1 MRAFGAAVAGLLY
14 VNYNKYIHPS
24 SLSIANSA
32 EGLLGVIAGGSG
44 TLGGPIAGAA
54 LITIAQELLLGL
66 YRALEHAARLR
77 VLGHRAGCSGGNCS
91 GPAEARGAQGRSK
104 AMTAPALDIQNLF
117 KKFGGLPA
125 TRNVTMRVEVGER
138 RLILGPNGAGKTTLF
153 NQITGDIA
161 PTSGSIRLFGLEITG
176 LPPSR
181 RAHLGIA
188 RTYQIIT
195 LFQKDTLEHNVML
208 ALLGLSRR
216 RYDMFRP
223 LASMPQM
230 REKARRALG
239 QVGLD
244 QSGQRKVSDLS
255 YGEKRRLEIALALAQ
270 EPKLLLLDE
279 PMAGLSTEERTT
291 VRNLIASIPR
301 STTLVMIEHD
311 MDSALSLVDKVTLL
325 HYGQVLADGDR
336 EAVVAAPQTREVYLG
351 L

>member
-1 MRAFGAAVAGLLY
+1 M
-14 VNYNKYIHPS
+14 
-24 SLSIANSA
+24 
-32 EGLLGVIAGGSG
+32 
-44 TLGGPIAGAA
+44 TA
-54 LITIAQELLLGL
+54 L
-66 YRALEHAARLR
+66 ALE
-77 VLGHRAGCSGGNCS
+77 
-91 GPAEARGAQGRSK
+91 
-104 AMTAPALDIQNLF
+104 IQNLF
-117 KKFGGLPA
+117 KRFGGLPA
-125 TRNVTMRVEVGER
+125 TRNVSMRVEIGER

-161 PTSGSIRLFGLEITG
+161 PTSGSIRLFGREITR

-188 RTYQIIT
+188 RTYQIVT
-195 LFQKDTLEHNVML
+195 LFQNDTLEHNVVL

-216 RYDMFRP
+216 RYDMFRS
-223 LASMPQM
+223 LTSLPQM
-230 REKARRALG
+230 REKARRALA

-291 VRNLIASIPR
+291 VSNLIALIPR

-325 HYGQVLADGDR
+325 HYGQVLVEGDR

>member
-1 MRAFGAAVAGLLY
+1 M
-14 VNYNKYIHPS
+14 
-24 SLSIANSA
+24 
-32 EGLLGVIAGGSG
+32 
-44 TLGGPIAGAA
+44 TA
-54 LITIAQELLLGL
+54 L
-66 YRALEHAARLR
+66 ALE
-77 VLGHRAGCSGGNCS
+77 
-91 GPAEARGAQGRSK
+91 
-104 AMTAPALDIQNLF
+104 IQNLF
-117 KKFGGLPA
+117 KRFGGLPA
-125 TRNVTMRVEVGER
+125 TRNVSMRVEIGER

-161 PTSGSIRLFGLEITG
+161 PTSGSIRLFGREITH

-188 RTYQIIT
+188 RTYQIVT
-195 LFQKDTLEHNVML
+195 LFQNDTLEHNVVL

-216 RYDMFRP
+216 RYDMFRS
-223 LASMPQM
+223 LTSLPQM
-230 REKARRALG
+230 REKARRALA

-291 VRNLIASIPR
+291 VSNLIALIPR

-325 HYGQVLADGDR
+325 HYGQVLVEGDR

>member
-1 MRAFGAAVAGLLY
+1 
-14 VNYNKYIHPS
+14 
-24 SLSIANSA
+24 
-32 EGLLGVIAGGSG
+32 
-44 TLGGPIAGAA
+44 
-54 LITIAQELLLGL
+54 
-66 YRALEHAARLR
+66 
-77 VLGHRAGCSGGNCS
+77 
-91 GPAEARGAQGRSK
+91 
-104 AMTAPALDIQNLF
+104 MTVPALDIQNLF
-117 KKFGGLPA
+117 KRFGGLPA
-125 TRNVTMRVEVGER
+125 TRHVTMRVEAGER

-161 PTSGSIRLFGLEITG
+161 PTSGSIRLFGQEITN
-176 LPPSR
+176 LPPSH
-181 RAHLGIA
+181 RAHLGVA

-223 LASMPQM
+223 LASMPDL
-230 REKARRALG
+230 RDKARQALG

-244 QSGQRKVSDLS
+244 QSGQRRVSDLS

-279 PMAGLSTEERTT
+279 PMAGLSTEERAT
-291 VRNLIASIPR
+291 VRNLIAAIPR

-325 HYGQVLADGDR
+325 HYGQVLVDGER
-336 EAVVAAPQTREVYLG
+336 EMVVAAPQTREVYLG

>member
-1 MRAFGAAVAGLLY
+1 
-14 VNYNKYIHPS
+14 
-24 SLSIANSA
+24 
-32 EGLLGVIAGGSG
+32 
-44 TLGGPIAGAA
+44 
-54 LITIAQELLLGL
+54 
-66 YRALEHAARLR
+66 
-77 VLGHRAGCSGGNCS
+77 
-91 GPAEARGAQGRSK
+91 
-104 AMTAPALDIQNLF
+104 MTVPALDIHNLF
-117 KKFGGLPA
+117 KRFGGLPA

-161 PTSGSIRLFGLEITG
+161 PTSGSIRLFGREITG
-176 LPPSR
+176 LSPSR

-216 RYDMFRP
+216 RYDMFRS
-223 LASMPQM
+223 LASMPDM
-230 REKARRALG
+230 REKARQALG

-270 EPKLLLLDE
+270 DPKLLLLDE
-279 PMAGLSTEERTT
+279 PMAGLSTEERMT

-325 HYGQVLADGDR
+325 HYGEVLADGDR
-336 EAVVAAPQTREVYLG
+336 QTVVAAPQTREVYLG

>member
-1 MRAFGAAVAGLLY
+1 
-14 VNYNKYIHPS
+14 
-24 SLSIANSA
+24 
-32 EGLLGVIAGGSG
+32 
-44 TLGGPIAGAA
+44 
-54 LITIAQELLLGL
+54 
-66 YRALEHAARLR
+66 
-77 VLGHRAGCSGGNCS
+77 
-91 GPAEARGAQGRSK
+91 
-104 AMTAPALDIQNLF
+104 MTAPALDIQNLS

-125 TRNVTMRVEVGER
+125 TRHVTLRVEVGER

-216 RYDMFRP
+216 RYDMVRP

-230 REKARRALG
+230 RERAQRALAR
-239 QVGLD
+239 VALD
-244 QSGQRKVSDLS
+244 HVAQRKVSDLS

-291 VRNLIASIPR
+291 IRNLIAAIPR
-301 STTLVMIEHD
+301 TTTLVMIEHD

-325 HYGQVLADGDR
+325 HYGQVLVDGDR
-336 EAVVAAPQTREVYLG
+336 ETVVADPQTREVYLG

>member
-1 MRAFGAAVAGLLY
+1 
-14 VNYNKYIHPS
+14 
-24 SLSIANSA
+24 
-32 EGLLGVIAGGSG
+32 
-44 TLGGPIAGAA
+44 
-54 LITIAQELLLGL
+54 
-66 YRALEHAARLR
+66 
-77 VLGHRAGCSGGNCS
+77 
-91 GPAEARGAQGRSK
+91 
-104 AMTAPALDIQNLF
+104 MTVPALDIQNLV
-117 KKFGGLPA
+117 KRFGGLPA
-125 TRNVTMRVEVGER
+125 TRHVSMRVEAGER

-153 NQITGDIA
+153 NQITGDLS
-161 PTSGSIRLFGLEITG
+161 PTSGSIRLFGREVTR
-176 LPPSR
+176 LPPLR

-188 RTYQIIT
+188 RTYQIVT
-195 LFQKDTLEHNVML
+195 LFQQDTLEHNVML

-223 LASMPQM
+223 LASVPQM

-244 QSGQRKVSDLS
+244 QLGQRKVSDLS
-255 YGEKRRLEIALALAQ
+255 YGEKRRVEIALALAQ

-311 MDSALSLVDKVTLL
+311 MGSALSLVDKVTLL
-325 HYGQVLADGDR
+325 HYGQVLVEGDR

>member
-1 MRAFGAAVAGLLY
+1 
-14 VNYNKYIHPS
+14 
-24 SLSIANSA
+24 
-32 EGLLGVIAGGSG
+32 
-44 TLGGPIAGAA
+44 
-54 LITIAQELLLGL
+54 
-66 YRALEHAARLR
+66 
-77 VLGHRAGCSGGNCS
+77 
-91 GPAEARGAQGRSK
+91 
-104 AMTAPALDIQNLF
+104 MTTPALDIQNLF

-125 TRNVTMRVEVGER
+125 TRDVTMRVEVGER

-208 ALLGLSRR
+208 ALLALSRR
-216 RYDMFRP
+216 RYDMFRS

-244 QSGQRKVSDLS
+244 QLGQRKVSELS

-279 PMAGLSTEERTT
+279 PMAGLSTNERAT

-325 HYGQVLADGDR
+325 HYGQVLVDGDR
-336 EAVVAAPQTREVYLG
+336 ESAVAAPQTREVYLG

>member
-1 MRAFGAAVAGLLY
+1 
-14 VNYNKYIHPS
+14 
-24 SLSIANSA
+24 
-32 EGLLGVIAGGSG
+32 
-44 TLGGPIAGAA
+44 
-54 LITIAQELLLGL
+54 
-66 YRALEHAARLR
+66 
-77 VLGHRAGCSGGNCS
+77 
-91 GPAEARGAQGRSK
+91 
-104 AMTAPALDIQNLF
+104 MTVSALDIQNLF
-117 KKFGGLPA
+117 KRFGGLPA
-125 TRNVTMRVEVGER
+125 TNNVTMRVEAGER

-161 PTSGSIRLFGLEITG
+161 PNSGSIRLFGLEITG
-176 LPPSR
+176 MSPSR
-181 RAHLGIA
+181 RAHLGVA

-216 RYDMFRP
+216 RYDMFRT
-223 LASMPQM
+223 LGSMPQM
-230 REKARRALG
+230 REKARQALA
-239 QVGLD
+239 QVALD
-244 QSGQRKVSDLS
+244 HVAQRKVSDLS

-279 PMAGLSTEERTT
+279 PMAGLSMEERAT
-291 VRNLIASIPR
+291 VRGLIASIPR

-325 HYGQVLADGDR
+325 HYGQVLVDGDR

>member
-1 MRAFGAAVAGLLY
+1 
-14 VNYNKYIHPS
+14 
-24 SLSIANSA
+24 
-32 EGLLGVIAGGSG
+32 
-44 TLGGPIAGAA
+44 
-54 LITIAQELLLGL
+54 
-66 YRALEHAARLR
+66 
-77 VLGHRAGCSGGNCS
+77 
-91 GPAEARGAQGRSK
+91 
-104 AMTAPALDIQNLF
+104 MTVSALDIQNLF

-125 TRNVTMRVEVGER
+125 TNNVTMRVEAGER

-176 LPPSR
+176 IAPSR

-230 REKARRALG
+230 REKARQVLAQVALDH
-239 QVGLD
+239 VA
-244 QSGQRKVSDLS
+244 QRKVSDLS

-279 PMAGLSTEERTT
+279 PMAGLSMEERAT
-291 VRNLIASIPR
+291 VRSLIGSIPR

-325 HYGQVLADGDR
+325 HYGQVLVDGDR
-336 EAVVAAPQTREVYLG
+336 EAVVAAAQTREVYLG

>member
-1 MRAFGAAVAGLLY
+1 MTE
-14 VNYNKYIHPS
+14 P
-24 SLSIANSA
+24 
-32 EGLLGVIAGGSG
+32 
-44 TLGGPIAGAA
+44 
-54 LITIAQELLLGL
+54 
-66 YRALEHAARLR
+66 ALEI
-77 VLGHRAGCSGGNCS
+77 
-91 GPAEARGAQGRSK
+91 
-104 AMTAPALDIQNLF
+104 LDLF
-117 KKFGGLPA
+117 KRFGGLPA
-125 TRNVTMRVEVGER
+125 TRHVTMRVEVGER

-161 PTSGSIRLFGLEITG
+161 PTSGSIRLFGRDITG
-176 LPPSR
+176 LSPSR

-188 RTYQIIT
+188 RTYQIVT
-195 LFQKDTLEHNVML
+195 LFQKDTLEHNLML

-216 RYDMFRP
+216 RYDMFRS
-223 LASMPQM
+223 LASIPHM
-230 REKARRALG
+230 RERARRTLG

-244 QSGQRKVSDLS
+244 QLAQRRVSDLS
-255 YGEKRRLEIALALAQ
+255 YGEKRRLEIALALVQ
-270 EPKLLLLDE
+270 EPRLLLLDE
-279 PMAGLSTEERTT
+279 PMAGLSTDERAT

>member
-1 MRAFGAAVAGLLY
+1 
-14 VNYNKYIHPS
+14 
-24 SLSIANSA
+24 
-32 EGLLGVIAGGSG
+32 
-44 TLGGPIAGAA
+44 
-54 LITIAQELLLGL
+54 
-66 YRALEHAARLR
+66 
-77 VLGHRAGCSGGNCS
+77 
-91 GPAEARGAQGRSK
+91 
-104 AMTAPALDIQNLF
+104 MTAPALDIQNLF

-125 TRNVTMRVEVGER
+125 TRHVTLRVEVGER

-216 RYDMFRP
+216 RYDMVRP

-230 REKARRALG
+230 RERAQRALAR
-239 QVGLD
+239 VALD
-244 QSGQRKVSDLS
+244 HVAQRKVSDLS

-291 VRNLIASIPR
+291 IRNLIAAIPR
-301 STTLVMIEHD
+301 TTTLVMIEHD

-325 HYGQVLADGDR
+325 HYGQVLVDGDR
-336 EAVVAAPQTREVYLG
+336 ETVVANPQTREVYLG

>member
-1 MRAFGAAVAGLLY
+1 
-14 VNYNKYIHPS
+14 
-24 SLSIANSA
+24 
-32 EGLLGVIAGGSG
+32 
-44 TLGGPIAGAA
+44 
-54 LITIAQELLLGL
+54 
-66 YRALEHAARLR
+66 
-77 VLGHRAGCSGGNCS
+77 
-91 GPAEARGAQGRSK
+91 
-104 AMTAPALDIQNLF
+104 MTAPALDIQNLF

-125 TRNVTMRVEVGER
+125 TRHVTLRVEVGER

-216 RYDMFRP
+216 RYDMVRP

-230 REKARRALG
+230 RERAQRALAR
-239 QVGLD
+239 VALD
-244 QSGQRKVSDLS
+244 HVAQRKVSDLS

-291 VRNLIASIPR
+291 IRNLIAAIQR
-301 STTLVMIEHD
+301 TTTLVRIEHD
-311 MDSALSLVDKVTLL
+311 KDSALSLVDKVTLL
-325 HYGQVLADGDR
+325 HYGQVLVDGDR
-336 EAVVAAPQTREVYLG
+336 ETVVANPQTREVYLG

>member
-1 MRAFGAAVAGLLY
+1 
-14 VNYNKYIHPS
+14 
-24 SLSIANSA
+24 
-32 EGLLGVIAGGSG
+32 
-44 TLGGPIAGAA
+44 
-54 LITIAQELLLGL
+54 
-66 YRALEHAARLR
+66 
-77 VLGHRAGCSGGNCS
+77 
-91 GPAEARGAQGRSK
+91 
-104 AMTAPALDIQNLF
+104 MTAPALDIQNLF

-125 TRNVTMRVEVGER
+125 TRHVTLRVEVGER

-216 RYDMFRP
+216 RYDMVRP
-223 LASMPQM
+223 LASMRQM
-230 REKARRALG
+230 RERAQRALAR
-239 QVGLD
+239 VALD
-244 QSGQRKVSDLS
+244 HVAQRKVSDLS

-291 VRNLIASIPR
+291 IRNLIAAIPR
-301 STTLVMIEHD
+301 TTTLVMIEHD

-325 HYGQVLADGDR
+325 HYGQVLVDGDR
-336 EAVVAAPQTREVYLG
+336 ETVVADPQTREVYLG

>member
-1 MRAFGAAVAGLLY
+1 
-14 VNYNKYIHPS
+14 
-24 SLSIANSA
+24 
-32 EGLLGVIAGGSG
+32 
-44 TLGGPIAGAA
+44 
-54 LITIAQELLLGL
+54 
-66 YRALEHAARLR
+66 
-77 VLGHRAGCSGGNCS
+77 
-91 GPAEARGAQGRSK
+91 
-104 AMTAPALDIQNLF
+104 MTTPALDIKNLF
-117 KKFGGLPA
+117 KTFGGLPA
-125 TRNVTMRVEVGER
+125 IRDVTMRVEVGER

-153 NQITGDIA
+153 NHIAGDIA
-161 PTSGSIRLFGLEITG
+161 PTSGSIRLFGLDITR
-176 LPPSR
+176 LSPSR

-216 RYDMFRP
+216 RFDMFRP

-230 REKARRALG
+230 REKVRQALRT
-239 QVGLD
+239 VALD
-244 QSGQRKVSDLS
+244 HAGQRKVSELS

-279 PMAGLSTEERTT
+279 PLAGLSTEERRT
-291 VRNLIASIPR
+291 VRNLITSIPR

-325 HYGQVLADGDR
+325 HYGQVLVDGDR
-336 EAVVAAPQTREVYLG
+336 EKVVSDPQTREVYLG

>member
-1 MRAFGAAVAGLLY
+1 
-14 VNYNKYIHPS
+14 
-24 SLSIANSA
+24 
-32 EGLLGVIAGGSG
+32 
-44 TLGGPIAGAA
+44 
-54 LITIAQELLLGL
+54 
-66 YRALEHAARLR
+66 
-77 VLGHRAGCSGGNCS
+77 
-91 GPAEARGAQGRSK
+91 
-104 AMTAPALDIQNLF
+104 MTAPALDIQNLF

-125 TRNVTMRVEVGER
+125 TRHVTLRVEVGER

-216 RYDMFRP
+216 RYDMVRP

-230 REKARRALG
+230 REKAQHALAR
-239 QVGLD
+239 VALD
-244 QSGQRKVSDLS
+244 HVSQRKVSDLS

-291 VRNLIASIPR
+291 IRNLIAAIPR
-301 STTLVMIEHD
+301 TTTLVMIEND

-325 HYGQVLADGDR
+325 HYGQVLVDGDR
-336 EAVVAAPQTREVYLG
+336 ETVVADPQTREVYLG